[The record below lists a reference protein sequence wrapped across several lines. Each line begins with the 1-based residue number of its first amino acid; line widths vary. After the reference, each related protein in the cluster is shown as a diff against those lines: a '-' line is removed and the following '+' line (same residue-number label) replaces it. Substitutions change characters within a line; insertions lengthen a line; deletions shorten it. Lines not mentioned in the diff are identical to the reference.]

1 MSVMLKV
8 FTTVARY
15 MPDAADDPLR
25 DAGGYIGRPL
35 NRVDGPLRVAGGP
48 RFAAEYA
55 P

>member
-1 MSVMLKV
+1 MSVMQRV

-35 NRVDGPLRVAGGP
+35 NRVDGAVKVAGGS
-48 RFAAEYA
+48 ASQ
-55 P
+55 